1 MVDGGSDG
9 NALGSSQLEHRLHVL
24 SEERGLDGH
33 LVGQVGVDDA
43 RHTLKNLTQSQIGV
57 LLLAHVDDAH
67 HHQLCL
73 VARHANH
80 AVAHHVGT
88 RVYAQDYLLRICFL
102 LNHLDGLSVHVRVVR
117 QLLAYA
123 GCLAMTRK
131 HLSLV
136 WKHAQVAQT
145 VDDAEHAAAREVG
158 SADRTLE

>member
-1 MVDGGSDG
+1 MAVGGAQGIGGIHELRHFVFLDVEHALQHCRHLFLGSLSLSGDSHLDFQWSIFVDGHVVVDGGSDG

-24 SEERGLDGH
+24 SEERCLNRH

-43 RHTLKNLTQSQIGV
+43 RHPLEDLAQSQIGV

-88 RVYAQDYLLRICFL
+88 RVNAQDYLFRIRFRLCF
-102 LNHLDGLSVHVRVVR
+102 
-117 QLLAYA
+117 
-123 GCLAMTRK
+123 
-131 HLSLV
+131 
-136 WKHAQVAQT
+136 
-145 VDDAEHAAAREVG
+145 
-158 SADRTLE
+158 